1 MVLQILVTAGVL
13 LFVLP
18 NLYTS
23 FKKKVLT
30 PLALTIW
37 VLCWI
42 AGLIL
47 IWFPHLIDVI
57 GLSFGVGRS
66 IDAFVYVAIVYLIYA
81 SFVQKLKMN
90 EISKDI
96 TILNRKI
103 ALKDINSKDKK
114 NVV

>member
-1 MVLQILVTAGVL
+1 MLLQILVTIAVL

-23 FKKKVLT
+23 FKKNLLT
-30 PLALTIW
+30 PLALILW
-37 VLCWI
+37 FIGWI

-47 IWFPHLIDVI
+47 IWFPHLIDLI

-66 IDAFVYVAIVYLIYA
+66 IDAFVYIALVYLIYS

-90 EISKDI
+90 EIRKDI
-96 TILNRKI
+96 TILNREI
-103 ALKDINSKDKK
+103 ALKDINSRKKK
-114 NVV
+114 NA

>member
-1 MVLQILVTAGVL
+1 MVLQILVTLGVI

-18 NLYTS
+18 NLYSS
-23 FKKKVLT
+23 FKRKVLT
-30 PLALTIW
+30 PFALVVW
-37 VLCWI
+37 VISWI

-81 SFVQKLKMN
+81 SFIQKLKMN

-103 ALKDINSKDKK
+103 ALKNINSKDEKD
-114 NVV
+114 V

>member
-1 MVLQILVTAGVL
+1 MVLQILVTVGVV
-13 LFVLP
+13 LFVFP
-18 NLYTS
+18 NLYNS
-23 FKKKVLT
+23 FKRKALT
-30 PLALTIW
+30 PFALMLWI
-37 VLCWI
+37 LSWI

-47 IWFPHLIDVI
+47 IWFPHLIDLI

-103 ALKDINSKDKK
+103 ALEDINSKDKK
-114 NVV
+114 DV